1 MEVTD
6 LILADYAAANDRG
19 KFTLVGAGIS
29 EITAAKLPCI
39 HPLMFLLVRFKVTR
53 QDIGRNR
60 FDIRMIGEK
69 GTIFKAEG
77 DMEVPNQQDGEQHLP
92 MPIQLVNLK
101 FEDAGDYSIE
111 VRINGE
117 LKQSH
122 NLKIK
127 FVPPSAGMSK

>member
-1 MEVTD
+1 MEVSD

-19 KFTLVGAGIS
+19 KFTLVGAGIT
-29 EITAAKLPCI
+29 EITTKKLPCI

-53 QDIGRNR
+53 QDVGRNR

-77 DMEVPNQQDGEQHLP
+77 DLEVPSQHEGEQHLQMP
-92 MPIQLVNLK
+92 MQLVNLK

-117 LKQSH
+117 LKQSQ

-127 FVPPSAGMSK
+127 LFETQVSK

>member
-6 LILADYAAANDRG
+6 LILADYAAANERG

-29 EITAAKLPCI
+29 EITTQKLPCV
-39 HPLMFLLVRFKVTR
+39 HPLMFLLVRLKVTR
-53 QDIGRNR
+53 FDIGKNR
-60 FDIRMIGEK
+60 VEIRLIGEK
-69 GTIFKAEG
+69 GTVFKAEA
-77 DMEVPNQQDGEQHLP
+77 DLNVSQDDTEEQYIP
-92 MPIQLVNLK
+92 MPMQLVNLK
-101 FEDAGDYSIE
+101 FDLAGDYSFE

-127 FVPPSAGMSK
+127 LVEPQIKKQ

>member
-6 LILADYAAANDRG
+6 LILADYAAANERG

-29 EITAAKLPCI
+29 EITTTKLPCV
-39 HPLMFLLVRFKVTR
+39 HLLMFLLARLKVTR
-53 QDIGRNR
+53 SDIGKNR
-60 FDIRMIGEK
+60 IEIRLIGEK
-69 GTIFKAEG
+69 GTLFKTENNL
-77 DMEVPNQQDGEQHLP
+77 DVPKDITEDHYIP
-92 MPIQLVNLK
+92 VPIQLVNLK
-101 FEDAGDYSIE
+101 FELAGDYTFE

-127 FVPPSAGMSK
+127 LSESQKS

>member
-1 MEVTD
+1 MEVSD

-19 KFTLVGAGIS
+19 KFTLVGAGIT
-29 EITAAKLPCI
+29 EITAKKLPCV
-39 HPLMFLLVRFKVTR
+39 HPLMFLLVRLKVTR
-53 QDIGRNR
+53 QDVGRNR

-77 DMEVPNQQDGEQHLP
+77 NLDVPSQHEGEQHLP
-92 MPIQLVNLK
+92 MPMQLVNLK

-117 LKQSH
+117 LKQSQ

-127 FVPPSAGMSK
+127 LFETQTTK

>member
-6 LILADYAAANDRG
+6 LILADYAAANEGG
-19 KFTLVGAGIS
+19 KFTLVGAGITG
-29 EITAAKLPCI
+29 ITATKLPCI
-39 HPLMFLLVRFKVTR
+39 HPLMFLLVRFKATR

-69 GTIFKAEG
+69 GTVFKAEG
-77 DMEVPNQQDGEQHLP
+77 GLEISSQQEGEQYFP

-101 FEDAGDYSIE
+101 FEDVGDYSIE
-111 VRINGE
+111 VRINSE
-117 LKQSH
+117 LKQSQ

-127 FVPPSAGMSK
+127 FPQPSANI

>member
-1 MEVTD
+1 MEVSD

-19 KFTLVGAGIS
+19 KFTLVGAGIT
-29 EITAAKLPCI
+29 EITAKKMPCI
-39 HPLMFLLVRFKVTR
+39 HPLMFLLVRLKVTR
-53 QDIGRNR
+53 PDIGRNR
-60 FDIRMIGEK
+60 FDVRMIGER

-77 DMEVPNQQDGEQHLP
+77 DLDVSSQHEGEQHLP
-92 MPIQLVNLK
+92 MPMQLVNLK

-117 LKQSH
+117 LKQSQ

-127 FVPPSAGMSK
+127 LLETQVNK

>member
-1 MEVTD
+1 MEVSD

-19 KFTLVGAGIS
+19 KFTLVGAGIT
-29 EITAAKLPCI
+29 EITAKKLPCV
-39 HPLMFLLVRFKVTR
+39 HPLMFLLVRLKVTR
-53 QDIGRNR
+53 QDVGRNR

-77 DMEVPNQQDGEQHLP
+77 DLDVPSQHEGEQHLP
-92 MPIQLVNLK
+92 MPMQLVNLK

-117 LKQSH
+117 LKQSQ

-127 FVPPSAGMSK
+127 LFETQTSK

>member
-1 MEVTD
+1 MEVSD

-19 KFTLVGAGIS
+19 KFTLVGAGIT
-29 EITAAKLPCI
+29 EITAKKMPCI
-39 HPLMFLLVRFKVTR
+39 HPLMFLLVRLKVMR
-53 QDIGRNR
+53 QDAGRNR
-60 FDIRMIGEK
+60 FDVRMIGEK

-77 DMEVPNQQDGEQHLP
+77 DLDVSSQHEGEQHLP
-92 MPIQLVNLK
+92 MPMQLVNLK

-117 LKQSH
+117 LKQSQ

-127 FVPPSAGMSK
+127 LLETQVSK

>member
-1 MEVTD
+1 MEVSD

-19 KFTLVGAGIS
+19 KFTLVGAGIT
-29 EITAAKLPCI
+29 EITAKKMPCI
-39 HPLMFLLVRFKVTR
+39 HPLMFLLVRLKVTR
-53 QDIGRNR
+53 PDVGRNR
-60 FDIRMIGEK
+60 FDVRMIGEK

-77 DMEVPNQQDGEQHLP
+77 DLDVSNQHEGEQHLP
-92 MPIQLVNLK
+92 MPMQLVNLK

-117 LKQSH
+117 LKQSQ

-127 FVPPSAGMSK
+127 LLETQVNK

>member
-1 MEVTD
+1 MEVSD

-19 KFTLVGAGIS
+19 KFTLVGAGIT
-29 EITAAKLPCI
+29 EISAKKLPCI
-39 HPLMFLLVRFKVTR
+39 HPLMFLLVRLKVTR
-53 QDIGRNR
+53 QDVGRNR

-69 GTIFKAEG
+69 GAIFKAEG
-77 DMEVPNQQDGEQHLP
+77 DLDVSSQHEGEQHLP
-92 MPIQLVNLK
+92 MPMQLVNLK

-117 LKQSH
+117 LKQSQ

-127 FVPPSAGMSK
+127 LLETQVSK